1 VGDPTRGLT
10 DMRVVL
16 NQAFDWFLTVEGV
29 QVEELS
35 LLTERGLEITSLGKD
50 WPLVSLP
57 VEGGKVSVPDIFI
70 L

>member
-1 VGDPTRGLT
+1 
-10 DMRVVL
+10 MVL
-16 NQAFDWFLTVEGV
+16 IQAYDWFLTVEGV

-35 LLTERGLEITSLGKD
+35 LLTERGLEIPSLGKD

-57 VEGGKVSVPDIFI
+57 VEGRKVSVPDIFI